1 MSFTRF
7 HDDPARIQ
15 KANIENTHMN
25 EYVFNVPGNGKGMK
39 SQYFSDPRI
48 RLQHTGVSMQ
58 KDLIGLE
65 NSLRNMGTPLNKDH
79 INKNDYKTR
88 TPSFNPIRKDVYE
101 NVITSE
107 SRATH
112 PAFEYREKKQHRSD
126 YLFEDPQK
134 KTHIPFQHNLDTNIL
149 EKDYYNLKTYK
160 KI

>member
-1 MSFTRF
+1 MHLYVTVKNDQDFIIYKLKILSNILIYKYILKMSFTRF

-79 INKNDYKTR
+79 INKTTTKHAL
-88 TPSFNPIRKDVYE
+88 SFNPIRKDVYE

-112 PAFEYREKKQHRSD
+112 PAFEYREKTISS
-126 YLFEDPQK
+126 
-134 KTHIPFQHNLDTNIL
+134 
-149 EKDYYNLKTYK
+149 
-160 KI
+160 